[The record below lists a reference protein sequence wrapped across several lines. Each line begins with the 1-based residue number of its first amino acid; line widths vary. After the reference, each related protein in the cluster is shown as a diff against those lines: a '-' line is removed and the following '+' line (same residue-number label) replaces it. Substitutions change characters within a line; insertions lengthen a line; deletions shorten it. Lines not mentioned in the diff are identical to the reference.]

1 MAEENLEFEG
11 IDRKQLAVLRK
22 RFLRLNRQRLHRM
35 RSAMPEHQRDFS
47 DIVSLSLHQNHPILP
62 GYVNMDVPSG
72 ISDYTP
78 SKLSVRA
85 AKRLAKSF
93 VLKKRAHLRREIL
106 SVFIMGSS
114 GTIAHSGES
123 DYDIWVCHRKTLSK
137 EEVDLLKQKLVLLTR
152 WSKTIGLDAHFFL
165 MDEDYF
171 KDNQSAPMDKEAAGS
186 SQHYL
191 LLDEFYRTAIILAGR
206 APLWGWC
213 QQTIMILMNIM
224 LTTCYGNAI

>member
-1 MAEENLEFEG
+1 MIERNVVFEG

-22 RFLRLNRQRLHRM
+22 RFLRLNRQRLQRM
-35 RSAMPEHQRDFS
+35 RAAMPEHQRDFA

-62 GYVNMDVPSG
+62 GYVTMDVPSG

-78 SKLSVRA
+78 SKMAVRA

-123 DYDIWVCHRKTLSK
+123 DFDIWVCHRKTLDK
-137 EEVDLLKQKLVLLTR
+137 DGIDLLKQKLTLLSR
-152 WSKTIGLDAHFFL
+152 WAKSIGLDAHFFL

-171 KDNQSAPMDKEAAGS
+171 RDNKSAPMDKEAVGS
-186 SQHYL
+186 S
-191 LLDEFYRTAIILAGR
+191 
-206 APLWGWC
+206 
-213 QQTIMILMNIM
+213 
-224 LTTCYGNAI
+224 